1 MACRC
6 IVWSA
11 GRSLF
16 HAAAVRRREGYGP
29 TPLPRETAVLQADK
43 LRSAELLQ
51 QQQDEATRELRSA
64 SAATTKQL
72 IERTRELERLSKEN
86 EDVTAQVR
94 QRLSAAAFA
103 LDYSG
108 RTWAYGGVKGMAACV
123 HAKRCFCVARI
134 ADMRSTQPPPPMRAP
149 SHTHT
154 RAARACNVG

>member
-1 MACRC
+1 MRARVCVSCLSAARRVRRASQRVCMACRC
-6 IVWSA
+6 IVSSA

-16 HAAAVRRREGYGP
+16 HAAAVRRREGCGP
-29 TPLPRETAVLQADK
+29 TPLPRETAVPQADK

-51 QQQDEATRELRSA
+51 QQQDEATRELRSS

-94 QRLSAAAFA
+94 QRLFVGFA

-108 RTWAYGGVKGMAACV
+108 RTWA
-123 HAKRCFCVARI
+123 
-134 ADMRSTQPPPPMRAP
+134 
-149 SHTHT
+149 
-154 RAARACNVG
+154 